1 MREVGTLVWVVLIIV
16 GVVGSMVSSV
26 RRQLRAQQ
34 GQAPPARQYQRTVP
48 AAQQSRPAPAPAPQE
63 RPMAPA
69 RPQPARPA
77 ATAPADG
84 HGGGSAASAARR
96 RLFPQEN
103 ELVRAVIAA
112 EVLGKPRALSD
123 EYLRR

>member
-26 RRQLRAQQ
+26 RRQVRAQQ
-34 GQAPPARQYQRTVP
+34 AQAPPARQYQRTGP
-48 AAQQSRPAPAPAPQE
+48 PSQQSRSAPPGAPQG
-63 RPMAPA
+63 RPVVPP
-69 RPQPARPA
+69 RPQPTRPV
-77 ATAPADG
+77 ATTPQDG
-84 HGGGSAASAARR
+84 HGGSSAASAAPR
-96 RLFPQEN
+96 RLFPQKN

>member
-16 GVVGSMVSSV
+16 GVVGSMISSV

-34 GQAPPARQYQRTVP
+34 SPAPAARQYQRTP
-48 AAQQSRPAPAPAPQE
+48 PPGQQSRPAPLAPPPG
-63 RPMAPA
+63 RPVPPP
-69 RPQPARPA
+69 RPQPATPVETTPQEDPRGAPA
-77 ATAPADG
+77 A
-84 HGGGSAASAARR
+84 SRR
-96 RLFPQEN
+96 RLFPQKD